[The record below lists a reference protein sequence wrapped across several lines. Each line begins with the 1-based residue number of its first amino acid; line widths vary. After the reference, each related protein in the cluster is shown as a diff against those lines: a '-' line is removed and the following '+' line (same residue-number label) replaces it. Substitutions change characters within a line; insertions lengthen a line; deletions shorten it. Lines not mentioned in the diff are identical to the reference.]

1 MWTPNDNKLCPSCF
15 FYSSSIC
22 SFPSVPVPGRK
33 IQRKFLSNVGFWKN
47 GVLFVVAGDFLDA
60 FSRRALQLPRL
71 SAAVVTAATDVHE
84 KWFSER
90 TKCFEYGGNANIP
103 ASKKNEKGMENSS
116 LRYKL
121 KCCQRLHTTCGMWA
135 KVHTKF
141 IIYIYLHIFF
151 KKAKIILTRLKV
163 WPNAH
168 TFSGIKHV
176 KGIYILRNQV
186 RSAYF

>member
-1 MWTPNDNKLCPSCF
+1 MITSF
-15 FYSSSIC
+15 AQAASSILL
-22 SFPSVPVPGRK
+22 
-33 IQRKFLSNVGFWKN
+33 LSAHSHLSQSPDAKYSENFYQMLGSGKMAFC
-47 GVLFVVAGDFLDA
+47 LLLERDFLDA